1 MILKNI
7 LVLVFLSNFQC
18 VKLKLVISTEPNDI
32 KTVMDENYV
41 LPAKTETTFVV
52 QQGIRLEPS
61 GASIALIGHR
71 TVITVF
77 CESVPKTGIKFRVLP
92 RSQGTVHVLTRE
104 ITFKQWNWTALE
116 YQAKHSETVHPE
128 NHAEVVLI
136 GLRPGRALL
145 DFEVSFTMSLHFPS
159 AKAH

>member
-1 MILKNI
+1 M
-7 LVLVFLSNFQC
+7 VFLSNFC
-18 VKLKLVISTEPNDI
+18 GIELKLILSTEPNDI

-41 LPAKTETTFVV
+41 FPSKNENRFVV
-52 QQGIRLEPS
+52 QQGIRLEPA

-77 CESVPKTGIKFRVLP
+77 CESVPKTGIKLRVIP
-92 RSQGTVHVLTRE
+92 KSKGTVHVLTRE

-128 NHAEVVLI
+128 NHAEIVLI

-145 DFEVSFTMSLHFPS
+145 DFEVSFTCSS
-159 AKAH
+159 QC